1 MSFEKLT
8 IPGLSDDEGRV
19 VNGLL
24 KQLDDKHER
33 NILRASYYD
42 GKRAIRQVGSVI
54 PPQYFRL
61 GLVLGWTGK
70 AVDILA
76 RRTNPEEVTWRDG
89 DLDSLGL
96 RDVLDSNDFMAEI
109 KGGLVSSLIHGTSFL
124 ITTRG
129 DESAGE
135 ARALLHVKDAMNCT
149 GDWNARRR
157 RLDDVVSVT
166 SRDSDKRKVTGLVLY
181 RDGLT
186 VTADKVDGVWETTRQ
201 EHPWGVPVER
211 LAYKPRPGR
220 PFGQSRISRA
230 LMSLHDQGLRE
241 VIRLEGHMDIYSYP
255 EMWMLGADESIFK
268 NPDGSAK
275 ASWQIVLGR
284 IKGIPD
290 DEDAT
295 NPRADV
301 KQFPASS
308 PQPHLAALNAY
319 AKMFAR
325 EASLPDSSV
334 AITDIANPTSAES
347 YDASQHELI
356 AEAEGAVDDFQ
367 PPLRRTAARLL
378 AIQNGLDAVPAEWA
392 TIGLK
397 FRPPQ
402 HTSRAAEA
410 DAGTKQ
416 LSAVP
421 WLADTRVGLELLG
434 LTPRQIDDAMAEKRR
449 AAGRAVLEAL
459 RPARGTVAG

>member
-1 MSFEKLT
+1 MTFEKIT

-24 KQLDDKHER
+24 KQLEDKQER

-54 PPQYFRL
+54 PPQYYRL
-61 GLVLGWTGK
+61 GMVLGWSGK
-70 AVDILA
+70 AVDTLA
-76 RRTNPEEVTWRDG
+76 RRTNPDAITWRDG
-89 DLDSLGL
+89 DLGALGL
-96 RDVLDSNDFMAEI
+96 AEMLDANDFMAEI
-109 KGGLVSSLIHGTSFL
+109 KSGLVSSLIHGTSFL

-135 ARALLHVKDAMNCT
+135 AKALLHVKSAMNCT
-149 GDWNARRR
+149 GDWNPRRR
-157 RLDDVVSVT
+157 RLDDVLSIT
-166 SRDSDKRKVTGLVLY
+166 ARDDKSKVTGLVLY

-186 VTADKVDGVWETTRQ
+186 VTADKVDGVWSVDHQ

-211 LAYKPRPGR
+211 LAYKPNPER
-220 PFGQSRISRA
+220 PFGSSRISRA
-230 LMSLHDQGLRE
+230 LMSHHDQGLRE
-241 VIRLEGHMDIYSYP
+241 IIRLEGHMDIYSYP

-268 NPDGSAK
+268 NADGSQK

-295 NPRADV
+295 VPRAEV

-308 PQPHLAALNAY
+308 PEPHLAALNTY

-325 EASLPDSSV
+325 EANLPDSSL
-334 AITDIANPTSAES
+334 AMTDIANPTSAEA

-356 AEAEGAVDDFQ
+356 ADAEGAVDDWK

-378 AIQNGLDAVPAEWA
+378 AIQNGLDEVPAEWA
-392 TIGLK
+392 SMAFG
-397 FRPPQ
+397 FRPPR

-416 LSAVP
+416 LAAVP
-421 WLADTRVGLELLG
+421 WLAETRVGLELLG
-434 LTPRQIDDAMAEKRR
+434 LSTQQIDDAMAERRR

-459 RPARGTVAG
+459 RPPSGPVGG

>member
-1 MSFEKLT
+1 VSFEKLT
-8 IPGLSDDEGRV
+8 IPGLSDDEGAV

-24 KQLDDKHER
+24 KQLDDKSER
-33 NILRASYYD
+33 NLLRASYYD

-54 PPQYFRL
+54 PPQYYRL
-61 GLVLGWTGK
+61 GMVLGWTGK
-70 AVDILA
+70 AVDTLA
-76 RRTNPEEVTWRDG
+76 RRTNPDQITWADG
-89 DLDSLGL
+89 DLDALGV
-96 RDVLDSNDFMAEI
+96 REVNEANDLMAEL

-129 DESAGE
+129 DVNAGE
-135 ARALLHVKDAMNCT
+135 APALLHVKDAMNCT

-166 SRDSDKRKVTGLVLY
+166 KRSDDGRKVTGLVLY

-186 VTADKVDGVWETTRQ
+186 ITADYADAQWTVDRQ

-220 PFGQSRISRA
+220 PFGSSRISRS

-241 VIRLEGHMDIYSYP
+241 IIRLEGHMDIYSYP

-268 NPDGSAK
+268 NADGTQK

-284 IKGIPD
+284 VKGIPD

-308 PQPHLAALNAY
+308 PEPHLAALNAFS
-319 AKMFAR
+319 KMFAR
-325 EASLPDSSV
+325 EANLPDSSV
-334 AITDIANPTSAES
+334 AITDVANPTSAEA
-347 YDASQHELI
+347 YDASQHDLI
-356 AEAEGAVDDFQ
+356 ADAEGAVDDWT
-367 PPLRRTAARLL
+367 PPIRRTVARLL
-378 AIQNGLDAVPAEWA
+378 AIQNGYSEVPEAWSSM
-392 TIGLK
+392 GFK
-397 FRPPQ
+397 FRKPQ

-416 LSAVP
+416 LAAVP
-421 WLADTRVGLELLG
+421 WLAETRVGLELLG
-434 LTPRQIDDAMAEKRR
+434 LTSQQIDDAMAERRR
-449 AAGRAVLEAL
+449 AAGRDLL
-459 RPARGTVAG
+459 RTLGGTNGPDAA